1 MACPNAYTHRHQ
13 VLANFLTHTFSEIRD
28 ATGLFNRLPALER
41 PSFHEVRALGSHL
54 YERAGYDT
62 KDVQELMAHTD
73 EIMTKR
79 YQAGFETRWTEINL
93 RMPSAVIGR
102 EF

>member
-1 MACPNAYTHRHQ
+1 MKN
-13 VLANFLTHTFSEIRD
+13 
-28 ATGLFNRLPALER
+28 R

-54 YERAGYDT
+54 YERAGYEVNE
-62 KDVQELMAHTD
+62 VQELMAHTD

-93 RMPSAVIGR
+93 RMPSAVTGR